1 MFVAIYRWR
10 IDPDGE
16 RDFVAN
22 WHRITRL
29 GLAAG
34 SGGSSLFK
42 DAEGCWVAI
51 ARWESREARNAAMQN
66 VAGDAADA
74 ELSERA
80 RRAVLQRFPDQE
92 LDGVLDCWMPLPAS
106 RAANGAAIDPPMIR
120 PSTIFQ

>member
-22 WHRITRL
+22 WHRITRR

-34 SGGSSLFK
+34 SGGSSLFR

-51 ARWESREARNAAMQN
+51 ARWESRQARDRFLQSLTSDEI
-66 VAGDAADA
+66 DAA
-74 ELSERA
+74 LSERA
-80 RRAVLQRFPDQE
+80 RAAVLQRFPDQE
-92 LDGVLDCWMPLPAS
+92 LDSVLDGWAPLPAA
-106 RAANGAAIDPPMIR
+106 RAVEGC
-120 PSTIFQ
+120 